1 MTAKLP
7 AAAGY
12 SGKPLVAKLGIRP
25 GHRISITNA
34 PGHYLRLLG
43 KLPEG
48 VELLAGRA
56 SGLDVLHLFVGDREQ
71 LTEAFPRAKP
81 RIKPSGMLWVSW
93 PKQTSGLKSDL
104 NENIVREIGLAHGLV
119 DVKVAAIDQDWSAL
133 KFVYRTKDRP
143 GKGRGSS

>member
-1 MTAKLP
+1 MTAKPP

-12 SGKPLVAKLGIRP
+12 SGKPLLEKLGIRP
-25 GHRISITNA
+25 GDRVSIENA

-48 VELLAGRA
+48 VELFAGRA
-56 SGLDVLHLFVGDREQ
+56 SGLDVLHLFVGDRGQ
-71 LTEAFPRAKP
+71 LTEAFPRAKR
-81 RIKPSGMLWVSW
+81 RINPSGMLWVSW
-93 PKQTSGLKSDL
+93 PKQTSALKSDL
-104 NENIVREIGLAHGLV
+104 NENTVRDIGLAHGLV

-143 GKGRGSS
+143 GKGR